1 LEAANEG
8 DALLICQQ
16 YKDTIHLL
24 VTDVVMPMISG
35 WGLAE
40 RIVSLRPEA
49 KVFYGDF
56 LKEEDISRKQ

>member
-1 LEAANEG
+1 
-8 DALLICQQ
+8 
-16 YKDTIHLL
+16 LL
-24 VTDVVMPMISG
+24 VTDIMMPMISG

-40 RIVSLRPEA
+40 RIASLRLEA